1 MSEMVERVARAIYDG
16 RNGRGARAWASLPRS
31 HQSPYFSDARA
42 AIEAMREPTDAMLLG
57 GHFIAVENACDT
69 QCAAMTDR
77 RMGRAYRAMIDAS
90 LHEGEAE
97 R

>member
-31 HQSPYFSDARA
+31 HQSPYFLDARA
-42 AIEAMREPTDAMLLG
+42 AIEAMREPTGPMVTAGIKDGIEGEGVHAG
-57 GHFIAVENACDT
+57 RRWPAAVTERW
-69 QCAAMTDR
+69 QL
-77 RMGRAYRAMIDAS
+77 MIRAS

>member
-1 MSEMVERVARAIYDG
+1 MTEASESVLEKVARAIYDG

-42 AIEAMREPTDAMLLG
+42 AIAASGLAML
-57 GHFIAVENACDT
+57 VE
-69 QCAAMTDR
+69 
-77 RMGRAYRAMIDAS
+77 RAFRDGLAFATNVVVHDPDEAWRTSRIRAS
-90 LHEGEAE
+90 LHEGEAQ